1 VILLRNR
8 NTIKVIPVTPPEH
21 AKKMPAAIELEEALD
36 PDINDA
42 TGGKTPERP
51 CPVMIACV

>member
-8 NTIKVIPVTPPEH
+8 NTTKVIPVTTPEH
-21 AKKMPAAIELEEALD
+21 AKKIPAAMELEDALD
-36 PDINDA
+36 PEIKDA